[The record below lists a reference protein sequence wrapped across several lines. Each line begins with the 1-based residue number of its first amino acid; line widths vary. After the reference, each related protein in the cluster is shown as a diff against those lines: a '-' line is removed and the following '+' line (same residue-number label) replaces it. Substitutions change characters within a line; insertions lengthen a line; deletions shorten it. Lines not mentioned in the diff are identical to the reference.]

1 MKKFLLVVLTLL
13 FVSSIMFA
21 DKVVAPDKVLN
32 PEQGLRDGLREQG
45 DTCEDPFFAVVGENT
60 APYAPVWYEYTAT
73 MDGEATVTSCIDGQS
88 IDTDLYVYSD
98 CAGTLIAES
107 DDAYCPEYS
116 YASQVVYEI
125 EAGVSYYI
133 YWDDYWTA
141 AGFIWTIT
149 EDEASI
155 PELGDTCEEAIP
167 YYNINDPA
175 VYSATIAAYD
185 VEWYELNLDD
195 TYLNVEVSLE
205 GSSFDTMMEVW
216 DECDGTMIASNDDYY
231 GTQSAVLWDM
241 LVEGNYF
248 VKVLGYSAYYGD
260 FIINCTGTGANMEP
274 GDIIANA
281 IPVVLDG
288 FDYFNDFG
296 DLTPYADDY
305 DLPYGDG
312 ADVVYELNLAIGGT
326 VDVLLLNSDFDT
338 KMAVY
343 AAGVLPGED
352 NYLYYND
359 DDPLTRENGDDLS
372 NWTIIEE
379 PSKTNN
385 RALQSALRDMPLD
398 AGTYYIVIDGYNGE
412 IGNWDIEV
420 TWEDGCQ
427 ELECTGTPEGEPML
441 NDDELDVTNGGCN
454 ADPVAWGQIADEET
468 VCGMLNTY
476 IFEGS
481 NYRDTDWYLFDT
493 GTEFDSYDVNVTV
506 DCDFGDVIIFLL
518 TNADCAALE
527 YVSVDDV
534 GYCSVEELDGVVGQG
549 TFGIMVSTPVF
560 VGYEEGFNYALTL
573 DIGGYEL
580 PAGST
585 CGAPYVI
592 DALPFVETGMTT
604 EGFGNDYSSTDA
616 CLSYYM
622 NGDDFV
628 FAYTPES
635 NMSVNIALTNTLTYT
650 GLFVIQGFVD
660 DPNAV
665 CIDMST
671 VYAGNPFLED
681 VILPLGETYYIVV
694 STWPAPYFTPFDIAI
709 TANEPPTFGSLD
721 GTVTALDGGAA
732 IEGATVSAG
741 GFSEITDAT
750 GYYMFA
756 GLETGFYDVSVM
768 ADGYYGAAE
777 MGVEILE
784 NQTTTVDFAL
794 DVFSDIGDTILDPIV
809 IDAFP
814 YFMSGD
820 ISLYTDYST
829 GAGLEGSR
837 AGQDIF
843 YEFTVTEPSVMDL
856 HSCGSEF
863 DTYMHLY
870 DSAYTRIAYDDDGC
884 STWGSGSTMA
894 SWINDG
900 NGFLVQPGTYYICN
914 EGYSFVAGYR
924 YFESHFD
931 ILPPPP
937 MGSIDGTVTDLVT
950 GEPIIGANVTI
961 AGTTLMTDDMGYYL
975 FGGLELGLYDIAVSL
990 TGYNPDG
997 ATGVEVLEDQ
1007 TTTVDFA
1014 LDPLVGVIFELTCD
1028 SWGYE
1033 ATWNVWD
1040 VANSELVWA
1049 ADWTFPGNNMTMT
1062 VSEDLP
1068 DGSYIVYVHD
1078 TYGDGGTSGIVSKQ
1092 GVVLVEWLG
1101 GDYGYEGEFP
1111 FILGPI
1117 LFGGLEG
1124 TVTDNFTGDPIDGA
1138 TIMCG
1143 GYSGMTDATGYYNIP
1158 DVLVGTYIVTCDAAG
1173 YTGQEALDVVIAED
1187 VVTTQDFGLDII
1199 MEPATNLVATV
1210 DGYDVGLAWTE
1221 PYVPATDI
1229 LHWDDMV
1236 NFDAI
1241 GLTGGGSFYVAIR
1254 FTPTELAPF
1263 DGLVMDNVTAYV
1275 RDLPTAMTL
1284 YVWSGANAANILV
1297 QQTVT
1302 PVGLE
1307 WNNFVLNTPV
1317 VIDASDELWIGYY
1330 TESVAGAEFT
1340 SGCDAGPAVAE
1351 YGDLLSMDGAAWESM
1366 SIAYGLDYNWNI
1378 WGGIAGE
1385 PGRNQVLARPQTWHP
1400 EAIQVDERIEFAT
1413 AGYGEAARPFTGSY
1427 NVYRNDVVI
1436 ATVGETMYDDLGVAA
1451 GMYEYYVTA
1460 VYDEGESPETNH
1472 VIVEIGMADV
1482 SVDPTVL
1489 SETLDYG
1496 LTSDHN
1502 ILLSNDGDANFYW
1515 AGSVNDVVR
1524 FDVPEMKPRP
1534 AGKTNNGADMDSD
1547 LMMFEVPETRDMWDL
1562 LDTFQTEVV
1571 SQAGIEFDGTYYY
1584 TAVWSSDVINKF
1596 DIDGTFIE
1604 SFSIPGVSGLR
1615 DLAYDG
1621 EYFYGGAAGTTLWQ
1635 MDFENQ
1641 TLVSTITSA
1650 VAVRAIA
1657 YDDESDGFWVN
1668 NWSTDITLVGRDGSI
1683 MDSFLCS
1690 ATNNSLYGLAY
1701 DNYTDGG
1708 PYVYGFSQA
1717 GSGCVISQYS
1727 IATGAETGVMHD
1739 VLLDVGLV
1747 GDIAGGM
1754 FTSADLIP
1762 GTFVIGTL
1770 NQNSYI
1776 VAIYELCPASTWLD
1790 IEPTSGTLAPG
1801 ESVNITATFNAIEL
1815 PGLTYFADIVFTD
1828 GEATA
1833 TVAADLTITG
1843 SIPTAEITVDPL
1855 EFDVMVP
1862 VDGLAEYTLN
1872 IGNLGD
1878 LDLEYDAEIMYYE
1891 GRSVVEA
1898 YPQSADYWTG
1908 TFNAASY
1915 TQTSAINLVN
1925 LEDGWMMFDVSGIPG
1940 GAVINSI
1947 EANVYVSDTYYP
1959 WWSITPCTLDPLTT
1973 PAATLATHIIGN
1985 EGTTLAYS
1993 YNNESSAFLPGWYT
2007 YPLGGTAIA
2016 DLEASLG
2023 QDWFACG
2030 LTSRDNSTTYYVY
2043 IDGWNEANPPSLTI
2057 DYTVPINPWVTFD
2070 GDMTVGGMVPA
2081 GGGNDVYT
2089 LNFDATGL
2097 MDGDVM
2103 MGEIVI
2109 GSNDLYNE
2117 VVIVP
2122 VTMTV
2127 GAAYMYGDVT
2137 GDDVVDAFDAA
2148 NVLQF
2153 TVGMDPVGAP
2163 LPWTWELIA
2172 GDVDGNGDPEAYDA
2186 ALILQYAVG
2195 MIDIFPI
2202 EARIDAPVADVS
2214 MTVENG
2220 ELVFS
2225 TTGDLYGFSVMTE
2238 TELISFQ
2245 APVTEYLHA
2254 VNGNAIAL
2262 ASAEAISGEFLR
2274 IPYEKIAESG
2284 EFTMTMT
2291 VNGISSENT
2300 YYVEDL
2306 EVAPVV
2312 NAVLSNYPNPYNPNL
2327 SRGNGITISLSVANN
2342 NTPVTVSIY
2351 NVKGQLVNSLVNETV
2366 ASGIH
2371 DFVWSG
2377 KDKSNRLVSSGIYFY
2392 KVKIGELNET
2402 HKMIMLK

>member
-1 MKKFLLVVLTLL
+1 MKKLIIAVLLVCVGLLIADPIPIGEGMETGTYLPMEPYYGYTYSQVIYTADEIGGAVDIENVAWHFNGNSAWVEDCTIYMGHTTLDEFGVYPSWMPLTELTEVWTGGFSVMDFDHWVTIEL
-13 FVSSIMFA
+13 QNIFAYNGTDNLVIALDANTPGYHSSLDEFYGSTTTLNRSIYFCSDSNNPDPANPPTGTYRDDPNPIEEAHPTDKEVMRAAGVQPYIANIILNNDAVMPSGFVSGE
-21 DKVVAPDKVLN
+21 VV
-32 PEQGLRDGLREQG
+32 
-45 DTCEDPFFAVVGENT
+45 
-60 APYAPVWYEYTAT
+60 
-73 MDGEATVTSCIDGQS
+73 
-88 IDTDLYVYSD
+88 
-98 CAGTLIAES
+98 
-107 DDAYCPEYS
+107 
-116 YASQVVYEI
+116 
-125 EAGVSYYI
+125 
-133 YWDDYWTA
+133 
-141 AGFIWTIT
+141 
-149 EDEASI
+149 
-155 PELGDTCEEAIP
+155 
-167 YYNINDPA
+167 
-175 VYSATIAAYD
+175 
-185 VEWYELNLDD
+185 
-195 TYLNVEVSLE
+195 
-205 GSSFDTMMEVW
+205 
-216 DECDGTMIASNDDYY
+216 
-231 GTQSAVLWDM
+231 
-241 LVEGNYF
+241 
-248 VKVLGYSAYYGD
+248 
-260 FIINCTGTGANMEP
+260 
-274 GDIIANA
+274 
-281 IPVVLDG
+281 
-288 FDYFNDFG
+288 
-296 DLTPYADDY
+296 
-305 DLPYGDG
+305 
-312 ADVVYELNLAIGGT
+312 
-326 VDVLLLNSDFDT
+326 DFDT
-338 KMAVY
+338 NAPIEGATVLVGNFSGTTDATGFYEVEVMVEGTYDAIASAYGYFNSTVS
-343 AAGVLPGED
+343 GVEVIFD
-352 NYLYYND
+352 QTTTVD
-359 DDPLTRENGDDLS
+359 F
-372 NWTIIEE
+372 
-379 PSKTNN
+379 
-385 RALQSALRDMPLD
+385 ALEVFET
-398 AGTYYIVIDGYNGE
+398 AGTS
-412 IGNWDIEV
+412 
-420 TWEDGCQ
+420 C
-427 ELECTGTPEGEPML
+427 
-441 NDDELDVTNGGCN
+441 
-454 ADPVAWGQIADEET
+454 AD
-468 VCGMLNTY
+468 
-476 IFEGS
+476 
-481 NYRDTDWYLFDT
+481 
-493 GTEFDSYDVNVTV
+493 
-506 DCDFGDVIIFLL
+506 
-518 TNADCAALE
+518 
-527 YVSVDDV
+527 
-534 GYCSVEELDGVVGQG
+534 
-549 TFGIMVSTPVF
+549 
-560 VGYEEGFNYALTL
+560 
-573 DIGGYEL
+573 
-580 PAGST
+580 
-585 CGAPYVI
+585 PYVI

-604 EGFGNDYSSTDA
+604 EGFGNDYTSTMA
-616 CLSYYM
+616 CASYYM
-622 NGDDFV
+622 GGDDFV
-628 FAYTPES
+628 FAYTPEE
-635 NMSVNIALTNTLTYT
+635 NMSVDIALTNTDTYT

-660 DPNAV
+660 DPTAV
-665 CIDMST
+665 CVAQAGAS
-671 VYAGNPFLED
+671 AGNPMLED
-681 VILPLGETYYIVV
+681 VILPMGETYYIVV

-732 IEGATVSAG
+732 IEGAVVTAG
-741 GFSEITDAT
+741 GFSEITDIN

-756 GLETGFYDVSVM
+756 GLESGLYDVSVM
-768 ADGYYGAAE
+768 ADGYYGATE

-794 DVFSDIGDTILDPIV
+794 EVFTDTGDTILDPIV

-843 YEFTVTEPSVMDL
+843 YEFTVTEPSIMDL

-884 STWGSGSTMA
+884 SSWGSGSTMA

-950 GEPIIGANVTI
+950 GEPIVGANVTI
-961 AGTTLMTDDMGYYL
+961 DGTTLMTDDMGYYML
-975 FGGLELGLYDIAVSL
+975 TLELGFYDIAVSL

-1014 LDPLVGVIFELTCD
+1014 LDPITGVVFELTSD

-1033 ATWNVWD
+1033 CTWNVWD

-1078 TYGDGGTSGIVSKQ
+1078 SYGDGGTSGIVSKE

-1124 TVTDNFTGDPIDGA
+1124 IVTDNFTGNPIDGA

-1143 GYSGMTDATGYYNIP
+1143 GYSGMSDATGYYNIP
-1158 DVLVGTYIVTCDAAG
+1158 DVLVGTYIVTCDVAG

-1187 VVTTQDFGLDII
+1187 VVATQDFALDII
-1199 MEPATNLVATV
+1199 MAEPTNLVATV

-1221 PYVPATDI
+1221 PYVPPTDM
-1229 LHWDDMV
+1229 LHWDDMT

-1241 GLTGGGSFYVAIR
+1241 GLTGGGTFSVAVR

-1263 DGLVMDNVTAYV
+1263 NGLVMDNVTVYIN
-1275 RDLPTAMTL
+1275 DLPTAMTL
-1284 YVWSGANAANILV
+1284 YVWTGENAANVLV

-1302 PVGLE
+1302 PVGLD

-1317 VIDASDELWIGYY
+1317 TIDASQELWIGYE
-1330 TESVAGAEFT
+1330 TTSVSGAEFT
-1340 SGCDAGPAVAE
+1340 SGCDGGPAVAGF
-1351 YGDLLSMDGAAWESM
+1351 GDMISLDGLNWDSM
-1366 SIAYGLDYNWNI
+1366 SISYGLDYNWNI

-1385 PGRNQVLARPQTWHP
+1385 PGRNQVLARPQPWHP
-1400 EAIQVDERIEFAT
+1400 EAIQVDNRVEFAT
-1413 AGYGEAARPFTGSY
+1413 AGYGEVARPFTGSY
-1427 NVYRNDVVI
+1427 NVYRDDVVI
-1436 ATVGETMYDDLGVAA
+1436 ATLSETTYDDLGLAA
-1451 GMYEYYVTA
+1451 GIYEYYVTA

-1472 VIVEIGMADV
+1472 VIVEVGMVDV
-1482 SVDPTVL
+1482 SVDPTVI

-1515 AGSVNDVVR
+1515 AGSVNNVVR
-1524 FDVPEMKPRP
+1524 FSVPEMKPRP
-1534 AGKTNNGADMDSD
+1534 AGKTNNGADMNSD
-1547 LMMFEVPETRDMWDL
+1547 LMMFDVPASRDMWDL
-1562 LDTFQTEVV
+1562 LDTFTTDVV

-1584 TAVWSSDVINKF
+1584 TAVWNLDVINKF
-1596 DIDGTFIE
+1596 DIDGNFIE
-1604 SFSIPGVSGLR
+1604 SFAIPGVSGLR

-1621 EYFYGGAAGTTLWQ
+1621 EYFYGGAAGTALWQ
-1635 MDFENQ
+1635 MDFETQ
-1641 TLVSTITSA
+1641 TLVSTITSPM
-1650 VAVRAIA
+1650 AVRAIA

-1683 MDSFLCS
+1683 LDSFPCS
-1690 ATNNSLYGLAY
+1690 LTLNSLYGLAY

-1717 GSGCVISQYS
+1717 GSGCVISQYN
-1727 IATGAETGVMHD
+1727 IATGAETGVTHD
-1739 VLLDVGLV
+1739 VLLDVGAA
-1747 GDIAGGM
+1747 GDLAGGM

-1770 NQNSYI
+1770 NQTTYT
-1776 VAIYELCPASTWLD
+1776 VAIYELSPASTWLD
-1790 IEPTSGTLAPG
+1790 IVPTSGTLAPG
-1801 ESVNITATFNAIEL
+1801 ESINITATFNAIEL

-1828 GEATA
+1828 GAA
-1833 TVAADLTITG
+1833 MAAVAADLTITG

-1908 TFNAASY
+1908 STDG
-1915 TQTSAINLVN
+1915 TSFTSTSMINGVN
-1925 LEDGWMMFDVSGIPG
+1925 LEDGWAMFDVSGIPD
-1940 GAVINSI
+1940 GAVINSVDC
-1947 EANVYVSDTYYP
+1947 NVYVNDAYYC

-1973 PAATLATHIIGN
+1973 DAATLSAHIIAG
-1985 EGTTLAYS
+1985 EGTGVAYS
-1993 YNNESSAFLPGWYT
+1993 YNNEAYTFATGWHTYT
-2007 YPLGGTAIA
+2007 LGTTVIA
-2016 DLEASLG
+2016 DLEAALA

-2030 LTSRDNSTTYYVY
+2030 MTSRDNSISYWIN

-2057 DYTVPINPWVTFD
+2057 DYTVPINPWVTFG
-2070 GDMTVGGMVPA
+2070 GDMMVDGIVAVGA
-2081 GGGNDVYT
+2081 GADMHT
-2089 LNFDATGL
+2089 LNFDAAGL

-2103 MGEIVI
+2103 MGEIMI
-2109 GSNDLYNE
+2109 TSNDLYNTE
-2117 VVIVP
+2117 IIVP

-2137 GDDVVDAFDAA
+2137 GDEVVDAFDAA

-2172 GDVDGNGDPEAYDA
+2172 GDVDGNGSPEAYDA

-2202 EARIDAPVADVS
+2202 EARIDSPVADVS

-2245 APVTEYLHA
+2245 APVVDYLHA

-2274 IPYEKIAESG
+2274 IPFEKVAETG
-2284 EFTMTMT
+2284 EFVMTLT
-2291 VNGISSENT
+2291 TNGISSENT
-2300 YYVEDL
+2300 YNVEDL

-2312 NAVLSNYPNPYNPNL
+2312 NAVLKNYPNPYNPNL